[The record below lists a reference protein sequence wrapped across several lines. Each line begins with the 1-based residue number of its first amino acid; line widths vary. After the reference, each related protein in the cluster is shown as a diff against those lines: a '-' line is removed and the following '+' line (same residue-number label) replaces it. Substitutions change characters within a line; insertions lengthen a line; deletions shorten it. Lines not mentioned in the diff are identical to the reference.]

1 MAMVTMAKRRLKE
14 FEQFLT
20 PLSLSLSLL
29 QEPLPRHCHLP
40 LCCRVADCRGWS
52 CNDNGDLFAD
62 EKTMVTWVSFAG
74 NPEPWILLDFL
85 LIIIISGRFNL
96 IIAGC
101 AMVEDLPFVY

>member
-1 MAMVTMAKRRLKE
+1 MALVTMAKRRLKE

-20 PLSLSLSLL
+20 PLSLSRSLL
-29 QEPLPRHCHLP
+29 QERTKTMPPIP

-85 LIIIISGRFNL
+85 LNNNNNFWE
-96 IIAGC
+96 
-101 AMVEDLPFVY
+101 V